1 MPFAGE
7 IAALATSF
15 FWAMGPLMFALAGR
29 ELGSVNVNRLRLLAA
44 TLMLL
49 ALHWAL
55 TGHFLPVGAN
65 SSNYIWLTLSGLVG
79 LVIGDSFLFQALIML
94 GARVTMLIFSLAP
107 IMASVLAWFI
117 YGETLE
123 PLQIAGIV
131 ITLGGVSWVV
141 SERSPNGGARAIQ
154 SKGLLIALAGAAGQ
168 AGGLLLARKGLDGDL
183 PSISGHLIRLASAA
197 VIIWIFALARGSALA
212 SFRAARLKPK
222 GSVYTLVGSV
232 LGPLIGVW
240 LSLVAIRYTS
250 LGVASTLMAL
260 PPLFLLP
267 VDRWVFGI
275 RVPPRAVWGT
285 LLALVGVAM
294 LFLS

>member
-123 PLQIAGIV
+123 PLQIAGIAV
-131 ITLGGVSWVV
+131 TLGGVTWVV

-154 SKGLLIALAGAAGQ
+154 TKGLLIALAGAAGQ

-183 PSISGHLIRLASAA
+183 PSISGHLIRLGSAA
-197 VIIWIFALARGSALA
+197 LIIWIVALLRGSALA
-212 SFRAARLKPK
+212 SFRAARAKPK
-222 GSVYTLVGSV
+222 GSAYTLAGSV

-275 RVPPRAVWGT
+275 STPPRAVWGT
-285 LLALVGVAM
+285 FLALAGVAL

>member
-44 TLMLL
+44 TLMLI
-49 ALHWAL
+49 ALHWGL

-65 SSNYIWLTLSGLVG
+65 ASNYLWLTLSGLVG
-79 LVIGDSFLFQALIML
+79 LVIGDSFLFQALIVL
-94 GARVTMLIFSLAP
+94 GARVTMLIFSFAP
-107 IMASVLAWFI
+107 IMASILAWQI

-123 PLQIAGIV
+123 PLQITGIV
-131 ITLGGVSWVV
+131 VTLAGVSWVV
-141 SERSPNGGARAIQ
+141 SERSPNGGARAVPM
-154 SKGLLIALAGAAGQ
+154 KGLIIALAGAAGQ

-183 PSISGHLIRLASAA
+183 PSISGHLIRMGSSA
-197 VIIWIFALARGSALA
+197 VIIWLVALARGSALG
-212 SFRAARLKPK
+212 SFRAARLKPR
-222 GSVYTLVGSV
+222 GSAYTLAGSV
-232 LGPLIGVW
+232 LGPLVGVW

-275 RVPPRAVWGT
+275 RIPARAVWGT
-285 LLALVGVAM
+285 LVALAGVAL